1 MDNNINNK
9 TMKRDFNNWIED
21 GNVVQSTDS
30 KGKYYCTQDA
40 MYRNKIRS
48 KKELMNYFLK
58 EFC

>member
-1 MDNNINNK
+1 
-9 TMKRDFNNWIED
+9 MKAFNNWIED

-30 KGKYYCTQDA
+30 KGKYYCTQDS